1 MTNLIARLSLT
12 DWIAL
17 GSLLAAVVA
26 AIFAV
31 RVDVFGRRSRAR
43 DIRPQPRVRW
53 VAPGYVRLGF
63 YNVGGP
69 AVHALWVGAGKP
81 KLPGKPSL
89 FAAYA
94 TFDGH
99 TNEYVDFVETN
110 LGPLPEESQV
120 AEVSSAESLILVA
133 QDVDGRWWDCLKD
146 RAISTPVKKYV
157 ASQLATQHL
166 DAFAERVYKEG
177 RLG

>member
-1 MTNLIARLSLT
+1 LSLT

-26 AIFAV
+26 AIFAI
-31 RVDVFGRRSRAR
+31 RVDVFGRKSRAK
-43 DIRPQPRVRW
+43 DVRPQPRVRW
-53 VAPGYVRLGF
+53 VGPGYIRLGF
-63 YNVGGP
+63 FNVGGP
-69 AVHALWVGAGKP
+69 AVHALWVGTATP

-99 TNEYVDFVETN
+99 TNEYVEFVETN
-110 LGPLPEESQV
+110 VGPLPEGSAAAKAAA
-120 AEVSSAESLILVA
+120 AETLILVA

-146 RAISTPVKKYV
+146 RAISTSVKQFV
-157 ASQLATQHL
+157 ASQLASRHL
-166 DAFAERVYKEG
+166 DAFAESVYKEG